1 MIPLIKRVAGRRAEA
16 DPAWMAD
23 AVPVPDIDARSPDA
37 GAILEAEEFDLP
49 WVLALVTFDD
59 LLNSGC
65 YYWYLRA
72 RDANPGIFSPPLR
85 STTAEERAVVT
96 AWVEEDPKL
105 QRAPPLF
112 LFGRDAGL
120 HLLDGSLR
128 LIEAKSR
135 GAQEVYIL
143 VGDIRPRERR
153 TKLAGVKWNL

>member
-59 LLNSGC
+59 L
-65 YYWYLRA
+65 
-72 RDANPGIFSPPLR
+72 NPGIFSPPLR

-112 LFGRDAGL
+112 LFGRGAGL